1 MRYGSRFRLTALLL
15 ALLLCLSGCQRAAQ
29 TLAPAGKR
37 VALTFDDGPGGQ
49 YTRRLIDI
57 LDAYDAHATFFV
69 LGSRVSEDPELLAE
83 LVARGHQVGSHTWNH
98 VTLSGL
104 SRERIAQE
112 IATSAQA
119 IEGASGVRPTLLR
132 PPFGQ
137 INQRVLQ
144 AASDEQM
151 AIVLW
156 NIDTL
161 DWKSQNADAVC
172 QRVFSE
178 VNDGDIILMH
188 DIFDSTVQAA
198 ERMIKGLSEQG
209 YRFVTVE
216 ELLEHPQ
223 IGSIYRS
230 RDITISAGSLP

>member
-1 MRYGSRFRLTALLL
+1 MRLTKRFRLAALLL
-15 ALLLCLSGCQRAAQ
+15 ALLLPLPGCQRAAQ
-29 TLAPAGKR
+29 TLAPTTKR
-37 VALTFDDGPGGQ
+37 VALTFDDGPGGS
-49 YTRRLIDI
+49 YTRQLIDI
-57 LDAYDAHATFFV
+57 LDAHDAHATFFV
-69 LGSRVSEDPELLAE
+69 LGSRVSEDPDLLRE
-83 LVARGHQVGSHTWNH
+83 LVAHGHQVGSHTWNH
-98 VTLSGL
+98 VTLAGL
-104 SRERIAQE
+104 SQERIAQE

-132 PPFGQ
+132 PPYGQ

-144 AASDEQM
+144 AANDQQM

-172 QRVFSE
+172 QRVFSQ
-178 VNDGDIILMH
+178 VHDGDIILMH
-188 DIFDSTVQAA
+188 DIFGSTVQAA
-198 ERMIKGLSEQG
+198 ERVVKGLSEQG
-209 YRFVTVE
+209 YSFVTVQ

-230 RDITISAGSLP
+230 RDITITAGSLP